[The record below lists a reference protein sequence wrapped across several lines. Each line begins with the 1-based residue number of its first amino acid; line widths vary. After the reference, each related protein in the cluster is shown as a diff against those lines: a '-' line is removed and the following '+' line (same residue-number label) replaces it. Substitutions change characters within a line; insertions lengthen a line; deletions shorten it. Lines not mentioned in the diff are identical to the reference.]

1 MEEYGIYAIGQQD
14 FRMLREGDAVY
25 IDKTAFIEKIVRSR
39 IQYYFLARPRR
50 FGKSLF
56 LSTLRYFFEGRRELF
71 KGLYIDSVDWDWEPY
86 PVLLLDLNANTYDE
100 IGRLDDVLDNLFR
113 NWEKL
118 YGIEVKDEDYSMRFK
133 TIIKTAH
140 ERTGKPVVILVDE
153 YDKPLVGNL
162 RSSERFEHY
171 RTKLASLYS
180 NFKSSAEHIKLVFMT
195 GISRFSKLS
204 VFSDLNNIDDITFDD
219 TYADICGITERE
231 LLDNFQKGIKRL
243 AKEYEISYD
252 DACGQLKLN
261 YNGYRFARKGSDIYN
276 PWSVL
281 NAMDEVRL
289 GTFWISTGSTSVV
302 AEALQG
308 ADVDIEGTLNAD
320 WDIDDLAGLDLLNA
334 DPTALLYQ
342 AGYLTIA
349 DYNMASN
356 TVRLKVPNEEVR
368 KGLFK
373 HLLPLYLKPKGS
385 TAKSVIDGITRSVG
399 RGKPDDM
406 LKSLR
411 AYFAGIPYDLKM
423 DNENNFHNAFYILVT
438 LIGLDAKAEAHTS
451 DGRIDLLIETPDY
464 VYVIELKY
472 DASADDALRQIE
484 DKAYALQFE
493 ADGRKVFRIGV
504 SFSSETRRIEEW
516 KIQGL

>member
-14 FRMLREGDAVY
+14 FRMLREVDAVY
-25 IDKTAFIEKIVRSR
+25 IDKTAFIEKIVRSP

-71 KGLYIDSVDWDWEPY
+71 KGLYIDSVDWDWEAY
-86 PVLLLDLNANTYDE
+86 PVLHLDLNSDRYDE
-100 IGRLDDVLDNLFR
+100 TGRLDDVLNTLFKG
-113 NWEKL
+113 WESE
-118 YGIEVKDEDYSMRFK
+118 YGVSEIAETYSQRFK
-133 TIIKTAH
+133 TIIKRAH

-162 RSSERFEHY
+162 RRSDRFEHY
-171 RTKLASLYS
+171 RAKLASLYS
-180 NFKSSAEHIKLVFMT
+180 NFKSSAEHIRLVFMT

-204 VFSDLNNIDDITFDD
+204 VFSDLNNLKDVTFED
-219 TYADICGITERE
+219 TFADICGITEKE
-231 LLDNFQKGIKRL
+231 LLDNFQQGIKRL
-243 AKEYEISYD
+243 ATEYEISYD

-261 YNGYRFARKGSDIYN
+261 YDGYRFARKGSDIYN

-342 AGYLTIA
+342 AGYLTIGHY
-349 DYNMASN
+349 DSRSN
-356 TVRLKVPNEEVR
+356 SVRLKVPNEEVR

-385 TAKSVIDGITRSVG
+385 TAKRCH
-399 RGKPDDM
+399 
-406 LKSLR
+406 R
-411 AYFAGIPYDLKM
+411 A
-423 DNENNFHNAFYILVT
+423 EV
-438 LIGLDAKAEAHTS
+438 
-451 DGRIDLLIETPDY
+451 
-464 VYVIELKY
+464 
-472 DASADDALRQIE
+472 
-484 DKAYALQFE
+484 
-493 ADGRKVFRIGV
+493 
-504 SFSSETRRIEEW
+504 
-516 KIQGL
+516 

>member
-14 FRMLREGDAVY
+14 FRMLREVDAVY

-86 PVLLLDLNANTYDE
+86 PVLHLDLNSDRYDE
-100 IGRLDDVLDNLFR
+100 TGRLDDVLNTLFMR
-113 NWEKL
+113 WESE
-118 YGIEVKDEDYSMRFK
+118 YGVSEIAETYSQRFK
-133 TIIKTAH
+133 TIIKRAH

-162 RSSERFEHY
+162 RSSDRFEHY
-171 RTKLASLYS
+171 RAKLAGLYS

-204 VFSDLNNIDDITFDD
+204 VFSDLNNLKDVTFED
-219 TYADICGITERE
+219 TFADICGITEKE
-231 LLDNFQKGIKRL
+231 LLDNFQQGIKRL
-243 AKEYEISYD
+243 STEYEISYD

-261 YNGYRFARKGSDIYN
+261 YDGYRFARKGSDIYN

-289 GTFWISTGSTSVV
+289 GSFWISTGSTSVV

-342 AGYLTIA
+342 AGYLTIGHY
-349 DYNMASN
+349 DSRSN
-356 TVRLKVPNEEVR
+356 SVRLKVPNEEVR

-411 AYFAGIPYDLKM
+411 AYFAGIPYDLRM

-438 LIGLDAKAEAHTS
+438 LIGLDAEAEAHTS

-472 DASADDALRQIE
+472 DASAEEALRQIE
-484 DKAYALQFE
+484 EKEYALRFE
-493 ADGRKVFRIGV
+493 ADGRKVFKIGV

-516 KIQGL
+516 KIQ